1 MRKFAGG
8 NMFKN
13 AVKIFSLN
21 RFDIKVDPS
30 WLLIAALITWSLSQQ
45 YFPTELPGQST
56 EIYMVMAIITMLCF
70 FGSLLLHE
78 LAHSVVARKKGVPI
92 KSITLFLFGGV
103 AELKAEPQSARAE
116 FWIALAGP
124 AMSLALAFGFWV
136 LAKVAELALITT
148 PVTVVLSYL
157 ALINLVLAIFNMVPA
172 FPLDGGRV
180 LRAFLWHR
188 DGDMLKATETAAKS
202 GAIFAYMLMG
212 LGLLSL
218 FQGLVVAGI
227 WQLLIGGFV
236 LFASRN
242 SYQSQLMRATFEGK
256 TVEDLMTKDPVC
268 VDPETTLAELVNRIM
283 LQYRISFVPVVDG
296 QVLLG
301 HIDTTVLRGID
312 SENWANTHVGDVF
325 AALER
330 AVAVRPDLPVQDL
343 MSQIAKTGRRK
354 FLVAENHRLLGV
366 ITLADLTGYLN
377 ITDVL
382 RHGRGERR

>member
-1 MRKFAGG
+1 
-8 NMFKN
+8 MFTN

-45 YFPTELPGQST
+45 YFPTELPGQT
-56 EIYMVMAIITMLCF
+56 AEIYMIMAIITMLCF

-78 LAHSVVARKKGVPI
+78 LAHSVVARNNGVPI

-103 AELKAEPQSARAE
+103 AELESEPQSARVE

-124 AMSLALAFGFWV
+124 AMSLLLAFGFWV
-136 LAKVAELALITT
+136 SAKAAGFALNTV
-148 PVTVVLSYL
+148 PVSVVLSYL
-157 ALINLVLAIFNMVPA
+157 ALINLVLALFNLVPA
-172 FPLDGGRV
+172 FPLDGGRI

-188 DGDMLKATETAAKS
+188 SGDMLKATETAAKS
-202 GAIFAYMLMG
+202 GSIFAYVLMG

-218 FQGLVVAGI
+218 FQGMVVTGI

-242 SYQSQLMRATFEGK
+242 SYHTQLMRATFEGK
-256 TVEDLMTKDPVC
+256 TVKDLMTRDPVC
-268 VDPETTLAELVNRIM
+268 VAPETTLAELVNRIM
-283 LQYRISFVPVVDG
+283 LQHRVSFIPVVDG
-296 QVLLG
+296 EVLLG

-312 SENWANTHVGDVF
+312 RENWANTYVGDVF
-325 AALER
+325 AALDG
-330 AVAVRPDLPVQDL
+330 AVTVRPDLAVQDL

-354 FLVAENHRLLGV
+354 FLVAKDHKLLGV

-377 ITDVL
+377 ITDML
-382 RHGRGERR
+382 RHGPDERL